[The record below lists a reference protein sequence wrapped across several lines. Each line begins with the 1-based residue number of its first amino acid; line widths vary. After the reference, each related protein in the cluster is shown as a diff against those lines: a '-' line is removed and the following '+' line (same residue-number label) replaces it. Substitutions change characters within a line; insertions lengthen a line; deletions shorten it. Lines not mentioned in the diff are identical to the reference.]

1 MDKPEHSTSESLD
14 VQEKEALRYVLES
27 YLALNEEDID
37 EEEWA
42 YLNKIYEKLQ

>member
-1 MDKPEHSTSESLD
+1 MDKPKDNTNESLD
-14 VQEKEALRYVLES
+14 AQEKEALRCVLES

-37 EEEWA
+37 EEEWV